1 MSRRAS
7 SETQDS
13 PNRGANAS
21 TTSHG
26 VLTRE
31 EEPQATPTGSLIA
44 NTGEDITAPSK
55 TLSDRAASDG
65 PPIQDLNLHDASNC
79 PTPAGD
85 VAPVPSSPNSR
96 KRPAV
101 NNPTSDSGRHAKV
114 HSRILS
120 GPTGFTGAPR
130 QSGQLFDPSQDD
142 PLHAKLESFGPVNS
156 PTTPVL
162 SPLEG
167 VPQAYRA
174 RQEYPALG
182 FKANQSSLP
191 TFSSRGNYIRQ
202 PETRP
207 ISQEQLVNEVKGIL

>member
-26 VLTRE
+26 VFTRE

-101 NNPTSDSGRHAKV
+101 NDPTSDRSGQFSDYSSTVPSGRRT
-114 HSRILS
+114 SDLS
-120 GPTGFTGAPR
+120 C
-130 QSGQLFDPSQDD
+130 Q
-142 PLHAKLESFGPVNS
+142 
-156 PTTPVL
+156 
-162 SPLEG
+162 
-167 VPQAYRA
+167 
-174 RQEYPALG
+174 
-182 FKANQSSLP
+182 
-191 TFSSRGNYIRQ
+191 
-202 PETRP
+202 TR
-207 ISQEQLVNEVKGIL
+207 V